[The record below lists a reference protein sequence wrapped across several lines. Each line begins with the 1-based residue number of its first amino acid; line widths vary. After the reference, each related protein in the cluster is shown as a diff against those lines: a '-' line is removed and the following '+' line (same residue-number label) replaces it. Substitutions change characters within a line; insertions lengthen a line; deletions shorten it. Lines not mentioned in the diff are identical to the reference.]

1 MVRIFRVIAGK
12 YYQHSSFFGIPQ
24 KQMTVLLD
32 TSSKDPLHSLM
43 YIMRSSIIIEKELH
57 ILYVNDLLM
66 QILVICE
73 PPLT

>member
-1 MVRIFRVIAGK
+1 
-12 YYQHSSFFGIPQ
+12 
-24 KQMTVLLD
+24 
-32 TSSKDPLHSLM
+32 M
-43 YIMRSSIIIEKELH
+43 YIMRSSIIIEKAVEKELH